1 MDIFCAELDF
11 RVNFHYVVMSKWKN
25 KQTSSSFSIFSPF
38 FAIYTPKM
46 MQQIVPTIDR
56 SEELETQNLLGE
68 GSFGVVYRARV
79 KSTNSTVAVKIIH
92 NKGGNS
98 ETDKIMMEIDILSRC
113 NSPFI
118 VGYYECF
125 IKPPAKRLDQ
135 SEMWIIMEYCEGGS
149 ILDFIESCGGLHS
162 YSEGE
167 EVIRAVCAS
176 IVLGLEYLHGVAN
189 VCHRDIKCGNVLLTN
204 DGHVKL
210 ADFGVAAEL
219 SNTLNK
225 RKTVVG
231 SPFWM
236 APEVIEESH
245 YDGRADVWSLG
256 ITVIE
261 MAEEEPPH
269 ANLHPMRA
277 IFVIPQKPA
286 PTLADPDNWGP
297 EMLDFIRC
305 CCKKD
310 PVQRHDSALL
320 ASHPF
325 IKRDV
330 NELRRIHQK
339 QLSVRHAYGRG
350 GQDMIV
356 GDSSNRP
363 PGLVSLQRFMKRG
376 GQSSDDKKVD
386 NFDGHD
392 KQSWVHVDNAQNFSG
407 SDEDRNGAAER
418 SIFFDDKSGS
428 NPRNKVVFSEAM
440 SDGTENS
447 PRSSGLSPMS
457 SQSEGVES
465 SAQTAARGNGRMD
478 KISEVPE
485 WNPSFDAKGAFSKG
499 RKDKALSNEAAPINI
514 QCFSSSLNN
523 MYKLPHSP
531 DIEPSLVK
539 DRVLVDEI
547 DKLSKTFASKVAT
560 LRAAHELAL
569 QTLITSSKLR
579 NDAPLDVTSLMNKAA
594 ETNRTEKVCKEVIH
608 RSAQYPFMGRVVR
621 KLADPVSPNKGNN
634 YSGDCSSSSSIP
646 DLQGLVNSSSL
657 SSITYK

>member
-1 MDIFCAELDF
+1 M
-11 RVNFHYVVMSKWKN
+11 
-25 KQTSSSFSIFSPF
+25 
-38 FAIYTPKM
+38 
-46 MQQIVPTIDR
+46 PTIDR
-56 SEELETQNLLGE
+56 SKELETQNLLGE
-68 GSFGVVYRARV
+68 GSFGVVYKARV
-79 KSTNSTVAVKIIH
+79 IATNSTVAVKIIH

-98 ETDKIMMEIDILSRC
+98 ETDKIMSEIDILSRC

-162 YSEGE
+162 YTEGE

-176 IVLGLEYLHGVAN
+176 IVLGLEYLHGSAN

-261 MAEEEPPH
+261 MAENEPPH

-286 PTLADPDNWGP
+286 PTLADPDIWSP

-320 ASHPF
+320 ASHAF

-330 NELRRIHQK
+330 VELRRIHQK
-339 QLSVRHAYGRG
+339 QLGVHHAYGRG
-350 GQDMIV
+350 DRDMNV

-376 GQSSDDKKVD
+376 SQSTVEGKSNIDRQLSGDEKIANSDGYDR
-386 NFDGHD
+386 
-392 KQSWVHVDNAQNFSG
+392 QSWDVANSQKFSG
-407 SDEDRNGAAER
+407 SDMERNGVAEQ
-418 SIFFDDKSGS
+418 SMFYEGKSGS
-428 NPRNKVVFSEAM
+428 NSRSRVVFSEVM
-440 SDGTENS
+440 SDGTES
-447 PRSSGLSPMS
+447 PPRGSGLSPVS
-457 SQSEGVES
+457 IQSENQES
-465 SAQTAARGNGRMD
+465 SAQTAVRGPGNGRMD

-485 WNPSFDAKGAFSKG
+485 WNPSFDARGAFSEG

-514 QCFSSSLNN
+514 ACFTSSLDN
-523 MYKLPHSP
+523 MYKLPNSP
-531 DIEPSLVK
+531 DIEPSLAN
-539 DRVLVDEI
+539 DRVLADEI
-547 DKLSKTFASKVAT
+547 DKLSITFASKIAT

-594 ETNRTEKVCKEVIH
+594 ETSRTEKVCKEVIS
-608 RSAQYPFMGRVVR
+608 SAAHYPFMERVVR
-621 KLADPVSPNKGNN
+621 KLTDPASPNKSNHS
-634 YSGDCSSSSSIP
+634 SGDCSSSSSIP
-646 DLQGLVNSSSL
+646 DLHGLTNSSSSL
-657 SSITYK
+657 SSITYNK

>member
-1 MDIFCAELDF
+1 
-11 RVNFHYVVMSKWKN
+11 
-25 KQTSSSFSIFSPF
+25 
-38 FAIYTPKM
+38 
-46 MQQIVPTIDR
+46 MQSQIVPTIDR
-56 SEELETQNLLGE
+56 SKELETQNLLGE

-79 KSTNSTVAVKIIH
+79 KKTNSTVAVKIIH
-92 NKGGNS
+92 NKSGNS
-98 ETDKIMMEIDILSRC
+98 ETDKIMGEIDILSQC

-149 ILDFIESCGGLHS
+149 ILDFIESCGGLHN

-176 IVLGLEYLHGVAN
+176 IVLGLEYLHGIAN

-219 SNTLNK
+219 SNTINK

-286 PTLADPDNWGP
+286 PTLADPDNWSP

-310 PVQRHDSALL
+310 PKQRHDSALL
-320 ASHPF
+320 ASHAF

-330 NELRRIHQK
+330 NELRRIHKK
-339 QLSVRHAYGRG
+339 QLGARHAYGRG
-350 GQDMIV
+350 VRDKVV
-356 GDSSNRP
+356 GDSSNRQ
-363 PGLVSLQRFMKRG
+363 PGLNSLQQFMKRG
-376 GQSSDDKKVD
+376 TQSSVESERDPEHKISYDKK
-386 NFDGHD
+386 NSKLDGHGAD
-392 KQSWVHVDNAQNFSG
+392 AQNFPG
-407 SDEDRNGAAER
+407 SENNRQGAAEQS
-418 SIFFDDKSGS
+418 SIFENKGS
-428 NPRNKVVFSEAM
+428 TNLRNSSLFS
-440 SDGTENS
+440 SDGPKS
-447 PRSSGLSPMS
+447 PPRSGNRPMS
-457 SQSEGVES
+457 SQSESQES
-465 SAQTAARGNGRMD
+465 NIMNAQTPVRGPGSERMD
-478 KISEVPE
+478 KISEIPE
-485 WNPSFDAKGAFSKG
+485 WNPNFDASGAFNKG
-499 RKDKALSNEAAPINI
+499 KNDKNALNESNQLNADDFFSPLDDKYKPPI
-514 QCFSSSLNN
+514 S
-523 MYKLPHSP
+523 M
-531 DIEPSLVK
+531 DIEPSLMHDK
-539 DRVLVDEI
+539 IFLDELN
-547 DKLSKTFASKVAT
+547 KLSKTFETKLAT

-569 QTLITSSKLR
+569 QELITSSKLR
-579 NDAPLDVTSLMNKAA
+579 NCVPLDVTSLMNKAA
-594 ETNRTEKVCKEVIH
+594 ERSRAEKVCKQAISSSVHYSFMEGVM
-608 RSAQYPFMGRVVR
+608 RSISNPSSMSAGSDT
-621 KLADPVSPNKGNN
+621 ASPNRSHN
-634 YSGDCSSSSSIP
+634 SGEADYNDCHSGSSSIP
-646 DLQGLVNSSSL
+646 DLRGSNTNTSSF
-657 SSITYK
+657 SSVTYK